1 MEQQHAGF
9 TQFSARG
16 PPPASQQAA
25 PVGGFDWSAPPFKAI
40 PNEFGSMLPD
50 VEIYG
55 LKVPGVGLVA
65 VAALGMFFGWRGL
78 LGGLIFGESP
88 AYTQHAPTA
97 ARASEAASKLHATG
111 CAWVASLQIQ
121 SAVHLSCCTCTVLH
135 MDFASKARA
144 VISCRLRVVRPASE
158 YSHGAT
164 LAAAAGCAACAAG
177 YLYLTYGQGAAAG
190 AAGQGR
196 PAGAAGAAA
205 AAGGGGGDNFMQQ
218 AFGSMMGSGG
228 ASPDSRGQA
237 AGSARPAGAWAG
249 KGRKLGSN

>member
-1 MEQQHAGF
+1 MVRIIDGEIVQDDDPRLQARQRPSASRPLPVEQQHAGF

-78 LGGLIFGESP
+78 LGGLIFG
-88 AYTQHAPTA
+88 
-97 ARASEAASKLHATG
+97 
-111 CAWVASLQIQ
+111 
-121 SAVHLSCCTCTVLH
+121 
-135 MDFASKARA
+135 
-144 VISCRLRVVRPASE
+144 
-158 YSHGAT
+158 
-164 LAAAAGCAACAAG
+164 